1 MKIMSNDEMT
11 PDVSRGDHPGN
22 DKKEKT
28 IPPTEPERKV
38 TQKDSDK
45 DSDTLREPRHVS
57 QEEMQKYL
65 PDPDPDDP
73 VSP

>member
-1 MKIMSNDEMT
+1 MSNDETT
-11 PDVSRGDHPGN
+11 PDVSRCDHPGN

-28 IPPTEPERKV
+28 TPPAEPERKV
-38 TQKDSDK
+38 TQKDSDA
-45 DSDTLREPRHVS
+45 LREPRHVS